1 MRSSFPSPSGVS
13 PGNVRLVLFAGLIIF
28 TALLLPLLAAPDGRA
43 ASAQRVDLGA
53 ENLERLTPNC
63 GRNFSRDCVAEGK
76 VTIFQSKAKGYSGR
90 PFVVPFKGKLVT
102 WSISLADV
110 TRKEISVGPSNNP
123 VVHSAQK
130 PFFDDIFGAPASAR
144 VAVLKQVEKKAKG
157 APKFKLVRQTPVEIL
172 NPYFGTTATFALT
185 KPLNVVKGQVIAL
198 TVPTWAPAMW
208 KPRACNA
215 VYDSMLDPDKCD
227 ALFKH
232 YAARTSRTPRGADE
246 CRLGRDAK
254 TGEPNEPLAKSRPQ
268 TGIDSVRRYGCYY
281 GPQAMLYSATVVG
294 PKS

>member
-1 MRSSFPSPSGVS
+1 MASSIILLVS
-13 PGNVRLVLFAGLIIF
+13 LL
-28 TALLLPLLAAPDGRA
+28 TASDGRA
-43 ASAQRVDLGA
+43 ASAQRADLGA

-63 GRNFSRDCVAEGK
+63 GRNFNRDCVAEGK
-76 VTIFQSKAKGYSGR
+76 VTIFQSKSKGFSGR
-90 PFVVPFKGKLVT
+90 PFEVPFRGKLVS

-110 TRKEISVGPSNNP
+110 TRKDISIGQGNNA

-130 PFFDDIFGAPASAR
+130 PFFEGIFGAPASAR

-172 NPYFGTTATFALT
+172 NPYFGTTVTFALT
-185 KPLNVVKGQVIAL
+185 KPLNVVKGQMIAL

-215 VYDSMLDPDKCD
+215 AYDSMLDPDKCEK
-227 ALFKH
+227 LFKV
-232 YAARTSRTPRGADE
+232 YAARTSRTPRGDDK
-246 CRLGRDAK
+246 CTLRRDLT
-254 TGEPNEPLAKSRPQ
+254 TGEPNEALAKSRPQ
-268 TGIDSVRRYGCYY
+268 TGVDSVRRYGCYY

-294 PKS
+294 PK